1 VNDEEKLPDET
12 RTEIIVK
19 PRPVLLSVLCIFSFV
34 YFGLLSVLFLAGLYN
49 ASAIASVTGIY
60 TPGEMFSKSEIRLL
74 FTGGMLLHLIGF
86 AGVVLLWRL
95 RKTGYYILGLSCI
108 IIASFQTFRP
118 DISVTTTAIYVLMI
132 FLFGVF
138 YKRYR

>member
-1 VNDEEKLPDET
+1 MNDEEKLPEET
-12 RTEIIVK
+12 RIETILK

-49 ASAIASVTGIY
+49 ASAISGVFGIY
-60 TPGEMFSKSEIRLL
+60 TPEAIFSKSEVRL
-74 FTGGMLLHLIGF
+74 FFAGALLIHALGF

-118 DISVTTTAIYVLMI
+118 DISVTATAIYIGMI

-138 YKRYR
+138 FKRYK